1 MDGLGE
7 CLDREDEGEGG
18 VVGKG
23 GRRRTD
29 GDHPFGVQTA
39 CDDSRSMSGGCNITR
54 ICKVFAREI
63 WKGSS
68 WFIQKF

>member
-1 MDGLGE
+1 MM
-7 CLDREDEGEGG
+7 LDREDEGEGG

-23 GRRRTD
+23 GGGGRTD
-29 GDHPFGVQTA
+29 GDHPFGAQTA

-68 WFIQKF
+68 WIIQKF